1 MMHVI
6 VPRIIKFL
14 DKSNGSNHLHF
25 SLRTV
30 AIKLHQVIVDRP
42 AGVLFVDKRLALS
55 CAAGFECMTLFGGI
69 QA

>member
-1 MMHVI
+1 MMHLI

-14 DKSNGSNHLHF
+14 NKYNGSNHLHF

-30 AIKLHQVIVDRP
+30 AIKLHQVIVDRL
-42 AGVLFVDKRLALS
+42 AAVLFVDKRLAQS
-55 CAAGFECMTLFGGI
+55 CAAGFECMTVFGGI